1 MTVSARLSA
10 LYTPCTLRCRF
21 VLGSIATHA
30 VLLGGLALT
39 TSRERPRQTEIL
51 EIELRPAPVPVL
63 DPAPLPEPPRRNIVA
78 TPAPAPTPVRPAPT
92 PDPAPLPE
100 PEPQLEPEPPALSQ
114 APIVPAASRGEPMF
128 VVAQAGLWTGGAT
141 NGALG
146 GRGLGSRRAPSAEV
160 AIVQRVDADLRRM
173 DASFER
179 LQFLMRAWQH
189 NQYVTSCLRES
200 IARGGGALKNGGQA
214 RSRVYAAL
222 TRSDREGARA
232 ELARFRKAA
241 IDFDSIYHSARRCVE
256 LADDE

>member
-1 MTVSARLSA
+1 
-10 LYTPCTLRCRF
+10 LRCRF
-21 VLGSIATHA
+21 VVGSIATHA

-39 TSRERPRQTEIL
+39 TTRERPRQAEVL
-51 EIELRPAPVPVL
+51 EIELRRVAPSIPPTHDL
-63 DPAPLPEPPRRNIVA
+63 APP
-78 TPAPAPTPVRPAPT
+78 TPAPQPRALIPSAPVRPAPA
-92 PDPAPLPE
+92 PAAADPTPE
-100 PEPQLEPEPPALSQ
+100 PEPEPLLEPEPPALSQ

-141 NGALG
+141 HGALG

-160 AIVQRVDADLRRM
+160 ALVQRVDADLRRM

-189 NQYVTSCLRES
+189 NQYVTACLRQS
-200 IARGGGALKNGGQA
+200 VARGGGALKSGGQA
-214 RSRVYAAL
+214 RHRVYAAL

-256 LADDE
+256 LAEDE